1 MMIDKELNTLE
12 STSVR
17 TMKYVRYFGKNYMTD
32 KFLIFMIIMI
42 AGSLIGII
50 IVAIQREK

>member
-1 MMIDKELNTLE
+1 MIDKELNTLE